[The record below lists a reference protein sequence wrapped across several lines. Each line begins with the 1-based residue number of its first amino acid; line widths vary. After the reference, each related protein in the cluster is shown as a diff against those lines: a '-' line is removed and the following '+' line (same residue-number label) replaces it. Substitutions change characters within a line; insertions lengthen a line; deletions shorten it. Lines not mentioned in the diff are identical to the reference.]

1 MRLVIG
7 LWLVGVEEPKGDE
20 VVGVGAPLARITA
33 EHSRAH
39 DDDSSTR
46 YVITPYGRRVISNA
60 PKQRLG
66 VQSRVYART
75 HARTH
80 ARIVNGK

>member
-20 VVGVGAPLARITA
+20 VVGVGAPLARIAA
-33 EHSRAH
+33 EHSGAH
-39 DDDSSTR
+39 DDNGSTR
-46 YVITPYGRRVISNA
+46 YVVPPYGRRVICDA

-75 HARTH
+75 HRQ
-80 ARIVNGK
+80 RKRG